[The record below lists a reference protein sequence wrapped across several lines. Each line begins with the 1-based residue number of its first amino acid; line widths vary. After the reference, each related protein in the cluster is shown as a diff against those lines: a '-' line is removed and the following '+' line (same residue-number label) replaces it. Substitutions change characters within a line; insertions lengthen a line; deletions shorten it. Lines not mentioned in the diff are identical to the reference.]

1 MTGTDDAAAAA
12 RPSDCRAPDEE
23 PVVVRPAEP
32 GEFEHLRWIEFES
45 DRLYE
50 EVGIGPFPDDETAD
64 HLPIAAAVFA
74 VGEPA
79 VGFVCLEVVDG
90 AAHVDQV
97 SVLPAHGRRGIG
109 RALLETAIGWAAA
122 AGHAELTLTTFRDV
136 PWNAPFYRTLGFEE
150 FADPGPELS
159 AIRAHE
165 RAIGDDDFGP
175 RLAMRR
181 VLRREG

>member
-1 MTGTDDAAAAA
+1 MSDLEAGPDDAG
-12 RPSDCRAPDEE
+12 
-23 PVVVRPAEP
+23 PVVVRPADPSEYDR
-32 GEFEHLRWIEFES
+32 LRWIEAES

-50 EVGIGPFPDDETAD
+50 SVGIGPFAEDRTAD
-64 HLPIAAAVFA
+64 HLPVAAAVFA

-79 VGFVCLEVVDG
+79 VGFICLEVVDG

-97 SVLPAHGRRGIG
+97 SVLPDHGRRGIG
-109 RALLETAIGWAAA
+109 RALLETAIGWAASS
-122 AGHAELTLTTFRDV
+122 GYAELTLTTFRDV

-150 FADPGPELS
+150 VVDPGPELA

-175 RLAMRR
+175 RLAMCRE
-181 VLRREG
+181 LRPPG

>member
-1 MTGTDDAAAAA
+1 MTDADSPALAAAASA
-12 RPSDCRAPDEE
+12 ALHDGPP
-23 PVVVRPAEP
+23 VVRPADP
-32 GEFEHLRWIEFES
+32 AEFAHLRRIESES

-50 EVGIGPFPDDETAD
+50 EVGIGPFREDQTAD
-64 HLPIAAAVFA
+64 HLPLAAAVFA

-79 VGFVCLEVVDG
+79 VGFICLEVVDG

-109 RALLETAIGWAAA
+109 RALLETAIGWAASS
-122 AGHAELTLTTFRDV
+122 GYDQLTLTTFRDV

-150 FADPGPELS
+150 VTDPGPELA

-175 RLAMRR
+175 RLAMCRE
-181 VLRREG
+181 LRPPG